1 MLDVKT
7 LTVDE
12 IVTIRD
18 ALKQKI
24 AGEPH
29 RFVKETDPARA
40 TRDMIMNLDFE
51 IFERAVNHK
60 RPYTN

>member
-29 RFVKETDPARA
+29 RFVKETDPTRK
-40 TRDMIMNLDFE
+40 TRDMIMNLEFE
-51 IFERAVNHK
+51 IFERAVSHK